1 MLVCPNERM
10 RSTPQRCHRVVQG
23 AQRLIAWLGILCPNC
38 SHCSGMW
45 TGDNDGSFST
55 LEQLLQSHA
64 KEQVGELHICVTDV
78 LFAVLV
84 IGERLVVIGLV
95 FKLTVL
101 WSIEECRAVDMY
113 NSDIFLV
120 CRRIV
125 GFVCR
130 LEQRQ

>member
-1 MLVCPNERM
+1 
-10 RSTPQRCHRVVQG
+10 
-23 AQRLIAWLGILCPNC
+23 
-38 SHCSGMW
+38 MW
-45 TGDNDGSFST
+45 TGDNDVSFST
-55 LEQLLQSHA
+55 LEQQLLQSHA